1 MTRVFITG
9 GGGQL
14 GWELSSVFNGHGV
27 IAPTRTEL
35 DVTRRDSVFE
45 AMTTTR
51 PDVIIHCAA
60 WTDVDGC
67 ERDHDR
73 AFATNALGTRYVAEA
88 ADRIGTHL
96 VYVSTDYVFDGTRTS
111 PYDEWQPV
119 NPRSEYGRS
128 KLAGEDELPADAT
141 VVRTSWICGEHG
153 RGGFVRAI
161 LAAAA
166 RDESPIRV
174 VADQRGCPTA
184 AADLAGA
191 IHALVATRA
200 HGVFHVTNQGDASRF
215 ELARAIVG
223 WAGEDPSR
231 VEPMTTA
238 ELDPAPPAPRPAYS
252 VLDNAA
258 LRLGGFALLRDWRDA
273 LEPLVR
279 RLA

>member
-9 GGGQL
+9 AGGQL
-14 GWELSSVFNGHGV
+14 GRELTSVFDDHDV

-35 DVTRRDSVFE
+35 DVTRRDSILE

-51 PDVIIHCAA
+51 PDVIIHCAG

-67 ERDHDR
+67 ERDPDR

-88 ADRIGTHL
+88 ADRVAAHL
-96 VYVSTDYVFDGTRTS
+96 CYVSTDYVFDGTQTT
-111 PYDEWQPV
+111 PYHEWHPV
-119 NPRSEYGRS
+119 NPLSEYGRS
-128 KLAGEDELPADAT
+128 KLAGERELPAAT
-141 VVRTSWICGEHG
+141 TVIRTSWVCGEHG

-166 RDESPIRV
+166 REESPIRV
-174 VADQRGCPTA
+174 VADQRSCPTA
-184 AADLAGA
+184 AADLARG
-191 IHALVATRA
+191 IQALVATRA
-200 HGVFHVTNQGDASRF
+200 NGCFHVTNQGEASRF
-215 ELARAIVG
+215 ELAQAIVG

-238 ELDPAPPAPRPAYS
+238 ELDPVPPAPRPAYS